1 MRESPN
7 RRAVIVGLFVFIGL
21 IFLVSGVLMVGNL
34 HETFKK
40 KMTVTSFFDDVN
52 GLQAGNNI
60 WFSGVKVGTVKA
72 IQFHSRNAVEVTM
85 RIDVKTQEYIRQD
98 AKVKIS
104 TDGLIGNKI
113 LVIYGGSGKV
123 GQIQEGDTLEVEKSV
138 SQEDMLKILQE
149 SNKNLNSITT
159 DFKSISKKLDSGEG
173 TMGKLLNDNSLYD
186 NANKTIV
193 SLQQTSAKG
202 QQLLNNLNTYTAKLN
217 QEGTLANELVSDTV
231 VFDSIKEFSQR
242 LKQIADTTAVL
253 VTQLKTISKDTTTS
267 IGVLL
272 HDKEEGA
279 RLKNTLKN
287 LESSSKKLDED
298 LEAAQYSWPLKKG
311 FKKMEKSKSDSV
323 KSNPN

>member
-21 IFLVSGVLMVGNL
+21 IFLVSGILMVGNL
-34 HETFKK
+34 RETFTKK
-40 KMTVTSFFDDVN
+40 ISVIAFFDDVN
-52 GLQAGNNI
+52 GLQVGNNI
-60 WFSGVKVGTVKA
+60 WFSGVKVGTVKD
-72 IQFHSRNAVEVTM
+72 IHFYSRSAVEVTM
-85 RIDVKTQEYIRQD
+85 RVDVKTQEYIRKD

-113 LVIYGGSGKV
+113 LVIFGGSGKFD
-123 GQIQEGDTLEVEKSV
+123 QIQEGDTLDVEKAV

-173 TMGKLLNDNSLYD
+173 TMGKLINDNSLYD
-186 NANKTIV
+186 NFNKTIISIQV
-193 SLQQTSAKG
+193 TSSKG
-202 QQLLNNLNTYTAKLN
+202 QQLLNNLNTYTAQLN
-217 QEGTLANELVSDTV
+217 QQGTLANDLVTDTI
-231 VFDSIKEFSQR
+231 VFASVREFAQR

-253 VTQLKTISKDTTTS
+253 VTQLKTITSDSTTS

-272 HDKEEGA
+272 HDKEAGA
-279 RLKNTLKN
+279 RLKETLKN

-311 FKKMEKSKSDSV
+311 FKKMDKAKNDSLKKV
-323 KSNPN
+323 N